1 MIELRHLYHIT
12 APMRVPR
19 HVVDARRRQL
29 AELLQRHRYFEIAEL
44 CKEFGVSEATMRRDL
59 ANLEKNHLVTR
70 TYGGALADFNLR
82 FPSFRQRRNIA
93 ADAKR
98 AMADKAL
105 RLLRPE
111 MTVFFDNG
119 TTVFTL
125 TEALRHSPIRPLTC
139 VTGNLPVADLLSEVE
154 GLDVH
159 LLGGQVL
166 RRQSVLLGD
175 AACRSAEQWTFD
187 VAFFSAEGMTREG
200 LWNSDAAVVALQRAV
215 AANSR
220 AKIALLD
227 ATKLGRTAPQFFT
240 GWEGLSGL
248 LTDASV
254 TSLESVGIA
263 SLMADFD
270 HITAHVLSLTA
281 SKPPHSEPG
290 EEDED
295 ERSDLTLPTS
305 LL

>member
-1 MIELRHLYHIT
+1 
-12 APMRVPR
+12 MRVPR
-19 HVVDARRRQL
+19 HVVDARRRKL

-59 ANLEKNHLVTR
+59 AQLEESHLVTR
-70 TYGGALADFNLR
+70 TYGGALADYNLR
-82 FPSFRQRRNIA
+82 FPSFRQRRNVA
-93 ADAKR
+93 TDAKR
-98 AMADKAL
+98 AMAQAAL

-119 TTVFTL
+119 TTVFAL
-125 TEALRHSPIRPLTC
+125 TEALRLSPIRPLTC
-139 VTGNLPVADLLSEVE
+139 VTGNLPVADLLAEVD

-175 AACRSAEQWTFD
+175 AACRSAEQWSVD

-200 LWNSDAAVVALQRAV
+200 LWNSDASVVALQRAI
-215 AANSR
+215 ASHAK

-227 ATKLGRTAPQFFT
+227 ATKLGRTAPQFFA
-240 GWEGLSGL
+240 GWDTLTGL
-248 LTDASV
+248 LTDASPDD
-254 TSLESVGIA
+254 LRSVGIPPD
-263 SLMADFD
+263 MADIN
-270 HITAHVLSLTA
+270 HIAPHLSMMAVDDTSNESALA
-281 SKPPHSEPG
+281 
-290 EEDED
+290 EEK
-295 ERSDLTLPTS
+295 SSLTLPTS

>member
-1 MIELRHLYHIT
+1 
-12 APMRVPR
+12 MRVPR
-19 HVVDARRRQL
+19 HVVDARRRKL
-29 AELLQRHRYFEIAEL
+29 AELLQRHRYFELSEL

-59 ANLEKNHLVTR
+59 AHLEANQLVTR

-93 ADAKR
+93 NDAKR
-98 AMADKAL
+98 AIADRAL
-105 RLLRPE
+105 QLLKPE

-125 TEALRHSPIRPLTC
+125 TEALRQSPIRPLTC

-175 AACRSAEQWTFD
+175 AACRSAEQWSFD

-200 LWNSDAAVVALQRAV
+200 LWNSEAAVVALQRAV
-215 AANSR
+215 ATR
-220 AKIALLD
+220 ARVKLALLD
-227 ATKLGRTAPQFFT
+227 ATKLGRTAPQFFA
-240 GWEGLSGL
+240 GWDSLTAL
-248 LTDASV
+248 LTDASADA
-254 TSLESVGIA
+254 LRSVGIPTY
-263 SLMADFD
+263 MADPE
-270 HITAHVLSLTA
+270 HIATALANAAHTSTPA
-281 SKPPHSEPG
+281 TNQPPPP
-290 EEDED
+290 EDD
-295 ERSDLTLPTS
+295 NSGLTLPTS

>member
-1 MIELRHLYHIT
+1 
-12 APMRVPR
+12 MRVPR
-19 HVVDARRRQL
+19 HVVDARRRRL
-29 AELLQRHRYFEIAEL
+29 SELLQRHRYFELAEL

-59 ANLEKNHLVTR
+59 AHLEKNHLVTR

-82 FPSFRQRRNIA
+82 FPSFRQRRNVA
-93 ADAKR
+93 VEAKR
-98 AMADKAL
+98 AIADRAL
-105 RLLRPE
+105 QLVRPE

-175 AACRSAEQWTFD
+175 AACRAAEQWKFD

-200 LWNSDAAVVALQRAV
+200 LWNSDATVVALQRAV
-215 AANSR
+215 AAHASGR
-220 AKIALLD
+220 IALLD
-227 ATKLGRTAPQFFT
+227 ASKLGRTAPQFFT
-240 GWEGLSGL
+240 GWDSLTGL
-248 LTDASV
+248 LTDA
-254 TSLESVGIA
+254 TAGALGSVGIDP
-263 SLMADFD
+263 LMADFN
-270 HITAHVLSLTA
+270 HISAQLSASRPDNEPTAA
-281 SKPPHSEPG
+281 EN
-290 EEDED
+290 
-295 ERSDLTLPTS
+295 SDDSSGLTLPTS